1 MRPKVRKITLYICAL
16 ILALSCSSCQAAE
29 EARDLPRENT
39 VSAVSQANPAENK
52 ALEKLV
58 YLKVENA
65 AVSGFDESPDWAPKP
80 EPMAPFDA
88 SLETRWSSAYKDGEW
103 IYFDFGK
110 PKTMSKLI
118 IRWEQAY
125 ASSFEILISGDAQN
139 WTRLILLEGQT
150 GGTSEIDF
158 QPVTARYVKLV
169 GLKRANPEW
178 GVSIWEIEPYGPKDK
193 NPGELPYEETFKS
206 KKEKTAIEKKRDE
219 INLVSGQIVPS
230 PGPITESEFQRG
242 VNYTSWDSNELATD
256 LSDYSIIY
264 LSQLGV
270 GHIALMAVY
279 YQEDAS
285 SKNIFAD
292 AKKTVSDESVGHAI
306 NIIHALGMKVMLK
319 PHVDLLDE
327 EARSNIIPS
336 EEWFASYKAFIMH
349 YAELSA
355 KYNVELFCIGTELSN
370 TTTAKWKEK
379 WSDIISSIRKVYK
392 GPITYAANWD
402 EYETVSFWSDVDYI
416 GMDAYFPLTDK
427 NNPPKEELI
436 KAWEKHAATL
446 EGWLKASNL
455 TKPIIFTEIGY
466 DTLEGSNKQPWRILP
481 TLAKYIESQEEQ
493 ANCLESLLTVL
504 SNKSWFK
511 GLYWWNYFPRP
522 DIGPL
527 GYTLRGKLGE
537 KILIDWYKKLSPS
550 QKSAEPPA
558 TAQVAA
564 TEK

>member
-1 MRPKVRKITLYICAL
+1 MRPKVKKITLCIGAL

-29 EARDLPRENT
+29 EARDLPKENA
-39 VSAVSQANPAENK
+39 VSAVSQASPAENK
-52 ALEKLV
+52 APEKFV

-65 AVSGFDESPDWAPKP
+65 VASGFDESPDWAPRP
-80 EPMAPFDA
+80 DPMAPVDA
-88 SLETRWSSAYKDGEW
+88 DHENRWSSAYRDGEW
-103 IYFDFGK
+103 IYFDFGH
-110 PKTMSKLI
+110 PKTISRIVIK
-118 IRWEQAY
+118 WEQAY
-125 ASSFEILISGDAQN
+125 APKYELLTSDDAKD
-139 WTRLILLEGQT
+139 WKRLILLEGQT
-150 GGTSEIDF
+150 GGTNEMVF
-158 QPVTARYVKLV
+158 QPVTCRYVKIQGITRV
-169 GLKRANPEW
+169 NPEW
-178 GVSIWEIEPYGPKDK
+178 GISIWEFEAYGPKDA
-193 NPGELPYEETFKS
+193 NPGDLPYDQTFT
-206 KKEKTAIEKKRDE
+206 KKEKTEIEKKRDE

-256 LSDYSIIY
+256 LSDYSLIY

-279 YQEDAS
+279 YQEDAGA
-285 SKNIFAD
+285 KNIFAD

-327 EARSNIIPS
+327 EARTNIIPS
-336 EEWFASYKAFIMH
+336 DEWFDSYKAFIMH
-349 YAELSA
+349 HAEIAA

-370 TTTAKWKEK
+370 TTTAKWKER

-402 EYETVSFWSDVDYI
+402 EYETVSFWNDVDYI
-416 GMDAYFPLTDK
+416 GMDAYFPLTNM

-446 EGWLKASNL
+446 EGWLKANSL

-466 DTLEGSNKQPWRILP
+466 DTLEGSNKNPWRVLP
-481 TLAKYIESQEEQ
+481 TLAKYVESQQEQ

-537 KILIDWYKKLSPS
+537 KVLIDWYKKLSPP
-550 QKSAEPPA
+550 QKSAQQPA
-558 TAQVAA
+558 EAQVAA
-564 TEK
+564 TGK